1 MDFLNG
7 GKTTIDMSAIGFCR
21 KKCVLNTV
29 IIMLVERLNKW
40 LLSKPHLKTSL
51 KLNCVVCVY

>member
-7 GKTTIDMSAIGFCR
+7 GKTTIDMSAIGFYR

-29 IIMLVERLNKW
+29 IIMLVERLKW
-40 LLSKPHLKTSL
+40 LLSRPHLKTSL